1 MLLRIV
7 LMIILL
13 SSTPQ
18 LLKVQTLFGY
28 SSLKFR
34 DRYGWQF
41 MLLSIYQVVFRRNTI
56 INISNKSFMYSICRN
71 FIDIIAHCASR
82 LLRILI
88 CTSTSILVL
97 QLATLISHMF
107 YKKRLSCLSME
118 YMGNKWVMGLL
129 LLARM
134 PHNISFDEAK
144 ESGILSQEQ
153 TLRKCC
159 SLGTFL
165 VRNRHTAPQQRKYTK
180 GKKKRKK
187 GMIHSISWSMS
198 NRGHFLLN

>member
-1 MLLRIV
+1 
-7 LMIILL
+7 
-13 SSTPQ
+13 
-18 LLKVQTLFGY
+18 
-28 SSLKFR
+28 
-34 DRYGWQF
+34 
-41 MLLSIYQVVFRRNTI
+41 
-56 INISNKSFMYSICRN
+56 MYSICRN

-97 QLATLISHMF
+97 HLATLISHMF

-144 ESGILSQEQ
+144 KSGILSQQ
-153 TLRKCC
+153 PLSKCC
-159 SLGTFL
+159 TLGTFL
-165 VRNRHTAPQQRKYTK
+165 VRNK
-180 GKKKRKK
+180 
-187 GMIHSISWSMS
+187 
-198 NRGHFLLN
+198 HFVS